1 MSWERLFDYCW
12 NSQKEVHIR
21 VNDYIV
27 HPDKLDTIERV
38 KYYEESAARTI
49 KEMEEYIAQLQGY
62 RNALAERYA
71 ALASMPYT
79 YRLELIRHKGWHDK
93 KVTYTI
99 QLLKVFQDGHEEVEE
114 KTTYPGTERRQ
125 ALKDYEAMKKS
136 RPGIETKVDIE
147 KARWECYR

>member
-1 MSWERLFDYCW
+1 MNWETLFDHCW
-12 NSQKEVHIR
+12 NSEKQANIR
-21 VNDYIV
+21 INDYII
-27 HPDKLDTIERV
+27 HPEKLDTIDRV

-49 KEMEEYIAQLQGY
+49 KQMEEYIAQLQGY

-99 QLLKVFQDGHEEVEE
+99 QILKVFQDGHEEAEE
-114 KTTYPGTERRQ
+114 KTTYLGTERRQ
-125 ALKDYEAMKKS
+125 AIKDFEAMKKN
-136 RPGIETKVDIE
+136 RPGIETKLSIE
-147 KARWECYR
+147 KARWER